1 MNKRLIFVTIIIM
14 LFSSNEYSAQKNC
27 SAFTHKIDIKICE
40 ARNLES
46 TNQTAGLDSEKVGGF
61 FNNLKKKLNLK
72 DSKKFR
78 QVGDK

>member
-1 MNKRLIFVTIIIM
+1 MNKKLIFVTIIIM
-14 LFSSNEYSAQKNC
+14 LFSSNVYSAQKNC

-46 TNQTAGLDSEKVGGF
+46 TNQTAGLDGEKVGGF
-61 FNNLKKKLNLK
+61 FNKLKKKLNLK